1 MLDEEDF
8 TRFVERIAKKLLP
21 QKDSE
26 NKQKYNSKDKN
37 C

>member
-1 MLDEEDF
+1 MLDNEDF
-8 TRFVERIAKKLLP
+8 TRFVERIAKKLLL

-26 NKQKYNSKDKN
+26 NKQKYNSKDNN